1 MNIKTINEAVAER
14 SSVKVELETILEA
27 FEGYILGQDWFD
39 KVFKYGRPHGSI

>member
-27 FEGYILGQDWFD
+27 FERHTQ
-39 KVFKYGRPHGSI
+39 KN